1 MIPFSPT
8 KSIEIL
14 ERTPAVI
21 TGMLGGISEAWIT
34 QNEGPGTWSPYD
46 IVGHLIHG
54 EKTDWIPRMQVILSD
69 SPDKKFQPFD
79 RFAQFTN
86 SKGKTLAHL
95 LDTFHLLRE
104 ENIRVLRSLNLT
116 DEDLSKQGI
125 HPAFGAVTLSQLLA
139 TWTVHDLN
147 HIAQLARVMA
157 VQYRP
162 AVGPWVAY
170 LRILQSSG
178 A

>member
-1 MIPFSPT
+1 MLSFDLD

-21 TGMLGGISEAWIT
+21 TAMLQGLSEEWIT
-34 QNEGPGTWSPYD
+34 ENEGAGTWGPYD

-54 EKTDWIPRMQVILSD
+54 EKTDWIPRMHIILSPA
-69 SPDKKFQPFD
+69 PDKTFQPFD
-79 RFAQFTN
+79 RFAQFTD
-86 SKGKTLAHL
+86 SKGKTISQL
-95 LDTFHLLRE
+95 LDTFRLLRE
-104 ENIRVLRSLNLT
+104 QNLRVLRSHNLT
-116 DEDLSKQGI
+116 AEDLSKQGI
-125 HPAFGAVTLSQLLA
+125 HPAFGPVTLSQLLA
-139 TWTVHDLN
+139 AWTVHDLN
-147 HIAQLARVMA
+147 HIAQAARVMA

-170 LRILQSSG
+170 LSVLQS